1 MFRIIRKYKWCKQM
15 GINHPIKAALDKN
28 FLWWGTFKWKN

>member
-1 MFRIIRKYKWCKQM
+1 MLIKFIRKYKWCKQM

-28 FLWWGTFKWKN
+28 FLRGNF